1 MLTIDLI
8 KEAAARIRGHVHRTP
23 VITSRSFNEVAG
35 KEVFFKCENLQR
47 AGAFK
52 IRGATNKILSLTDD
66 EKRRGVAAFSSGN
79 HAQAVALASRE
90 AGIRAVIAMPD
101 DAPKAKV
108 AATRGYGAEIV
119 FYDRLKQDREQ
130 VAVEIAERDG
140 RVMVPPYDDYLVLAG
155 QATCGLEFLEEVP
168 DLDCLL
174 APCSGG
180 GLFAGVSTAAK
191 AVNPRVRCF
200 PVEPESA
207 DDTRQSFVKGERVSI
222 PPPPTIAD
230 GLRVQSPGALTFPI
244 LQQTA
249 EDVLTVSDEEII
261 ETIKFFLFR
270 MKLLVEPSGAAAAAA
285 VLTGKLPQDTQARW
299 CDRLGRKYRR
309 GVVIAVLDPSSQG
322 SNSMRSEFAFA
333 LLLLLDLRA
342 DPVGVGS
349 WGVLA
354 LLLVIVFVLAVSFTG
369 GLVFLLI
376 WLKRRRV
383 SSSQQAKPS
392 PGIHHFTRTK
402 RSKVSEDDRDEVAP
416 H

>member
-1 MLTIDLI
+1 MLTLELI
-8 KEAAARIRGHVHRTP
+8 KEAAARIRGRVHRTP
-23 VITSRSFNEVAG
+23 VVTSRSFNEATG

-52 IRGATNKILSLTDD
+52 IRGATNKILSLTEE
-66 EKRRGVAAFSSGN
+66 EKKRGVAAFSSGN

-130 VAVEIAERDG
+130 VAIEIAERDG
-140 RVMVPPYDDYLVLAG
+140 RVMVPPYDDYLILAG
-155 QATCGLEFLEEVP
+155 QGTCGLEFLEEVP

-191 AVNPRVRCF
+191 AMNPRIHCF

-207 DDTRQSFVKGERVSI
+207 DDTRQSFRKGERVSI

-230 GLRVQSPGALTFPI
+230 GLRVQSPGTLTFPI
-244 LQQTA
+244 LQKTA

-285 VLTGKLPQDTQARW
+285 VLTGKLPPDTKRV
-299 CDRLGRKYRR
+299 
-309 GVVIAVLDPSSQG
+309 GVIISGGNIDA
-322 SNSMRSEFAFA
+322 A
-333 LLLLLDLRA
+333 LLSQLLL
-342 DPVGVGS
+342 S
-349 WGVLA
+349 EEQ
-354 LLLVIVFVLAVSFTG
+354 G
-369 GLVFLLI
+369 GL
-376 WLKRRRV
+376 
-383 SSSQQAKPS
+383 
-392 PGIHHFTRTK
+392 
-402 RSKVSEDDRDEVAP
+402 
-416 H
+416 